1 MLDSWFFNKEV
12 IKITIFK
19 DITKD
24 HRKDRVDA
32 RLLKNGTFLNKPN
45 RNKDSLRLN
54 IDKIN
59 GPGISIS
66 SLSTHCPLAASPT
79 AYQLSIQTQ
88 TQGVSP
94 ATPQLNPNSPLHKK
108 LRSSLVDS
116 LPSNI
121 SIGTPTTRDRVKG
134 IPATQMPSFNQRKFL
149 KNLK

>member
-1 MLDSWFFNKEV
+1 M
-12 IKITIFK
+12 
-19 DITKD
+19 
-24 HRKDRVDA
+24 
-32 RLLKNGTFLNKPN
+32 LNKPN
-45 RNKDSLRLN
+45 RDKDSLRLN

-59 GPGISIS
+59 DPSINIS
-66 SLSTHCPLAASPT
+66 SLSTHSPLAASPT

-134 IPATQMPSFNQRKFL
+134 IPTTQMPSFNQRKFL